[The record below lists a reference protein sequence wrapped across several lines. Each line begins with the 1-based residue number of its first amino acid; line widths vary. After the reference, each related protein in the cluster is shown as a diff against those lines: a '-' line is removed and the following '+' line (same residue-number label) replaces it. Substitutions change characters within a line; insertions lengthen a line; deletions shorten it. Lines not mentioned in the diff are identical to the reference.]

1 MVRRIEDGR
10 LGWTVSAI
18 FDGHIFPMYGN
29 YTTRLD
35 RSRDRTLTHEAPP
48 YEASHMVHV
57 EQVQDPQ
64 SRADLSGT
72 TTT

>member
-10 LGWTVSAI
+10 LGWTVNAI

-48 YEASHMVHV
+48 YELTLKISHIKIVSSVVMIV
-57 EQVQDPQ
+57 
-64 SRADLSGT
+64 G
-72 TTT
+72 